1 MKTDDLTGIA
11 KRFLK
16 LPFAFLQEPEIDGLG
31 KDILAARRAS
41 DLSDVIER
49 LSQDIQTH
57 ETCDNWGKAEHE
69 REVLNDLLDW
79 DGMLSLAEKDKLRE
93 IIKAKSKDFSKILS
107 SSVILKVPA
116 WDAFL
121 NTRDIKRQTR
131 RSRVAGKIVINDP
144 LGGYLVMTEKTAR
157 KILVLGL

>member
-1 MKTDDLTGIA
+1 MKTDDLGQIA

-41 DLSDVIER
+41 DLSYVIER
-49 LSQDIQTH
+49 LGQDVQTH
-57 ETCDNWGKAEHE
+57 ETCDNWGKAQRG
-69 REVLNDLLDW
+69 REVLDDLLDW
-79 DGMLSLAEKDKLRE
+79 DGILSLAEKTKLRE
-93 IIKAKSKDFSKILS
+93 IVQAKAKDFSKILS

-116 WDAFL
+116 WDVLL
-121 NTRDIKRQTR
+121 NSRDIKRQPR
-131 RSRVAGKIVINDP
+131 RSRAAGEISINDP

>member
-1 MKTDDLTGIA
+1 MKTDLTGIA

-31 KDILAARRAS
+31 KEILAARRSS
-41 DLSDVIER
+41 DLRNVIER
-49 LSQDIQTH
+49 LSQDVRTH
-57 ETCDNWGKAEHE
+57 ENCDNWGKAERE

-79 DGMLSLAEKDKLRE
+79 DGMLSLEERTKLRE
-93 IIKAKSKDFSKILS
+93 IIQAKAKDFSDILS
-107 SSVILKVPA
+107 SSVILKIPS

-131 RSRVAGKIVINDP
+131 RTRAAGKIVINDP